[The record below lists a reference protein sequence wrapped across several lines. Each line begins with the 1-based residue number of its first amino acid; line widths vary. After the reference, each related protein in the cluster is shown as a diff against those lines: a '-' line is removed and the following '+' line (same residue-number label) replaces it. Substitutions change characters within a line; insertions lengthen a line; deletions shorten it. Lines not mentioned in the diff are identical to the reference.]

1 MNGCLYRKH
10 KRKFTENA
18 KCHLDCPT
26 PVMTNITLEDHVLT
40 SIHKWFVRNSQITLV
55 AEFIRLKKVYTFVSR
70 MGNTIPKSVKCIHS
84 ATKLQPGAS
93 KALNNLPSQG
103 SGLRI

>member
-26 PVMTNITLEDHVLT
+26 PVMTNMTLEDHVLT

-55 AEFIRLKKVYTFVSR
+55 AEFIRLKKCTLLFLEWV
-70 MGNTIPKSVKCIHS
+70 I
-84 ATKLQPGAS
+84 L
-93 KALNNLPSQG
+93 SQKV
-103 SGLRI
+103 